1 MKTST
6 LIKVQR
12 FFFGHHYTSEVW
24 LKKFISFLILFFK
37 HHNQLAY
44 VYIQV
49 YTLKIDMH
57 IQITH
62 TLKKLKLK
70 KNDCIENFWNWI
82 FFWHMKLLWVE
93 WKLMYKNFSYI
104 LKRIMKKMY
113 IMRTIQ
119 TKFVAYIF
127 FTYKL
132 LIIIINNIKGYIKN
146 LSTTLNIQKNLFCW
160 EINVWSAKSSLCFTI
175 RCTTSLKLTI
185 KKKITTSSP
194 HKL

>member
-6 LIKVQR
+6 LINVQR

-24 LKKFISFLILFFK
+24 LKKFIYFIILFFK
-37 HHNQLAY
+37 HQNQLAY

-49 YTLKIDMH
+49 YILKIDMH

-119 TKFVAYIF
+119 TKFVTYIF
-127 FTYKL
+127 FNIQTPYNNNNKMILKAIYKKL
-132 LIIIINNIKGYIKN
+132 INNIKH
-146 LSTTLNIQKNLFCW
+146 W
-160 EINVWSAKSSLCFTI
+160 
-175 RCTTSLKLTI
+175 
-185 KKKITTSSP
+185 KKIIFVE
-194 HKL
+194 K